1 MTSAAERA
9 LGDDTLVFL
18 HLPKTGG
25 TALRTSLLEAFDPS
39 ATALIYPGGELDGGM
54 TVEHFRGLP
63 EDQRTR
69 MRLVI
74 GHVRFGIHESI
85 PGPSQYTILLRDPVD
100 RIVSLYYHYRNLP
113 GVRFMSKGYRERIR
127 LRVRRVMLD
136 DWVFGERRIPADNLM
151 VRNVAG
157 AAGIPFGGCTETLF
171 EQAMEHVERDFV
183 GIAVTEDLA
192 RSTALMEQ
200 VLDRPLPVVGRE
212 NTNPNRPLL
221 SDIDPSVAARLR
233 ELNEYDVRFYEQ
245 AKARLELSSR

>member
-39 ATALIYPGGELDGGM
+39 AIALIYPGGELDGGM

-63 EDQRTR
+63 EDQRAR

-85 PGPSQYTILLRDPVD
+85 PGRSQYAILLRDPVD

-113 GVRFMSKGYRERIR
+113 GVRFGSKSYRERLR
-127 LRVRRVMLD
+127 LRLTRTSLE
-136 DWVFGERRIPADNLM
+136 DWVFSNVRPAVDNTA
-151 VRNVAG
+151 VRNITSRPGVRAG
-157 AAGIPFGGCTETLF
+157 ACPDDMLDEAL
-171 EQAMEHVERDFV
+171 EHVNQHF
-183 GIAVTEDLA
+183 IALLVTE
-192 RSTALMEQ
+192 RMQESTALLSARVGRPLAAVGTANRNPRRPDLADIDQ
-200 VLDRPLPVVGRE
+200 RVLDRIG
-212 NTNPNRPLL
+212 
-221 SDIDPSVAARLR
+221 
-233 ELNEYDVRFYEQ
+233 ELNRLDVKLYRYALKQ
-245 AKARLELSSR
+245 LAS

>member
-1 MTSAAERA
+1 MTSTAERA
-9 LGDDTLVFL
+9 LGDYTLVFL

-39 ATALIYPGGELDGGM
+39 AIALIYPGGELDGGM

-113 GVRFMSKGYRERIR
+113 GVRFASKGYRERLR
-127 LRVRRVMLD
+127 LRLTRTSLE
-136 DWVFGERRIPADNLM
+136 DWVFGNVRPAVDNTA
-151 VRNVAG
+151 VRNITSRPGVRAG
-157 AAGIPFGGCTETLF
+157 ECPDDMLDEAL
-171 EQAMEHVERDFV
+171 EHVGQHF
-183 GIAVTEDLA
+183 IALLVTERMQESATLLSA
-192 RSTALMEQ
+192 RIG
-200 VLDRPLPVVGRE
+200 RPLAAVGTANR
-212 NTNPNRPLL
+212 NPNRPSLA
-221 SDIDPSVAARLR
+221 DIDAHALDRIR
-233 ELNEYDVRFYEQ
+233 ELNRLDVQLYEYALKQ
-245 AKARLELSSR
+245 LAP